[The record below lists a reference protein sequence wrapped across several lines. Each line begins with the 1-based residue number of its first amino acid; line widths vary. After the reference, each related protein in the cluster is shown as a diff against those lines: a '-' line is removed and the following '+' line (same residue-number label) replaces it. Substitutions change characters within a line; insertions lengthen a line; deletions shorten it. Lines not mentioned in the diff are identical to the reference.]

1 MVTGVEGITEIEAG
15 VACRGSL
22 YQLLHSPSAYLNWH
36 QLVGICLAT
45 AQGML
50 HLHSHQ
56 ALHRDLKSGQ
66 TLPLLSVIIEHLHLT
81 CCMDG
86 GIFVLGVVC
95 LYQFTEPLSVGPQ
108 LMDIKL
114 YLLIG

>member
-1 MVTGVEGITEIEAG
+1 MTVEVEGVTGVEAG

-22 YQLLHSPSAYLNWH
+22 YQLLHRPSAYLSWH
-36 QLVGICLAT
+36 QLVAMCLAT

-66 TLPLLSVIIEHLHLT
+66 SSPLLPNNRMI
-81 CCMDG
+81 
-86 GIFVLGVVC
+86 LG
-95 LYQFTEPLSVGPQ
+95 LGFQEA
-108 LMDIKL
+108 
-114 YLLIG
+114 